1 MNKKLTTALDY
12 LGDEYRTQL
21 IDFEECIY
29 RNLGNGF
36 DIEVSGI
43 NSKHECSLT
52 VYVWDMK
59 HRVITERVSEIAD
72 LKELKP
78 VLDSLI
84 IKYKEI
90 NK

>member
-36 DIEVSGI
+36 DIEVSGVS
-43 NSKHECSLT
+43 SKHERSLT

-59 HRVITERVSEIAD
+59 HRVITERVSEIVDLQD
-72 LKELKP
+72 LKT
-78 VLDSLI
+78 VLDKLYN
-84 IKYKEI
+84 KYKR
-90 NK
+90 